1 VTKPALATS
10 VFVAV
15 AALTAPVAVIAPNGL
30 AVLLAL
36 AGTAAA
42 LFDPAA
48 RRMSD
53 APRWLRALLAAF
65 ALVALASLL
74 WTLDRAEGFDGWIR
88 VCMTAALGLMLVA
101 KARKLDDSARRR
113 VSGALLGGYLAA
125 LVLVGLQVASQRV
138 WDLDNSIA
146 ALWYPPET
154 NFWALFNR
162 SATVLALVLP
172 LVAHAAY
179 RRYGVRAALALA
191 GVGIFSIF
199 QLNSLAAEIAVAV
212 GTAGAVCAAIA
223 GRHSPRVLAML
234 LVGLMLAAPFAAR
247 SDALAELA
255 ARRDISVSIYHRAA
269 IWGFSAARIEE
280 KPLLGWGM
288 HAARA
293 MPDAKHTIVRGA
305 ELMPLHP
312 HNGPLHLW
320 LEFGAL
326 GALLGA
332 GLLAGLALSTGGSA
346 ASRMSR
352 TALLLAALVVASISY
367 GLWQG
372 WWMATLW
379 LSGAFAAALP
389 DDAQAQ
395 P

>member
-1 VTKPALATS
+1 MTKAGLATS
-10 VFVAV
+10 AFVAV

-30 AVLLAL
+30 AVLLAI
-36 AGTAAA
+36 AGMAAA

-48 RRMSD
+48 RRMAG
-53 APRWLRALLAAF
+53 APRWLRTVSAAF
-65 ALVALASLL
+65 ALVALVSLL
-74 WTLDRAEGFDGWIR
+74 WTLDPAEGFDGWIR
-88 VCMTAALGLMLVA
+88 VCVTAVLGLMLVA
-101 KARKLDDSARRR
+101 KARALDGSGRRR
-113 VSGALLGGYLAA
+113 AGDALLGGYLAA
-125 LVLVGLQVASQRV
+125 LVLVGLQVASQRI
-138 WDLDNSIA
+138 WTLEHSIA
-146 ALWYPPET
+146 ALWHPPET

-162 SATVLALVLP
+162 SATVLALLLP
-172 LVAHAAY
+172 LAAHAAY
-179 RRYGVRAALALA
+179 RRYGLRVALALA
-191 GVGIFSIF
+191 AVGIFAIF

-212 GTAGAVCAAIA
+212 GTAGAVCAAVA
-223 GRHSPRVLAML
+223 GRHSPRALAIL

-255 ARRDISVSIYHRAA
+255 ARRDVSVSIYHRAA
-269 IWGFSAARIEE
+269 IWGFSAERIEE

-293 MPDAKHTIVRGA
+293 MPNAKHTIVRGA

-320 LEFGAL
+320 LEFGVL
-326 GALLGA
+326 GAVLGVA
-332 GLLAGLALSTGGSA
+332 LLAGLALETRGQA
-346 ASRMSR
+346 ASRLSR

-379 LSGAFAAALP
+379 LAGAFAAAMP
-389 DDAQAQ
+389 DDAQEQ

>member
-1 VTKPALATS
+1 MTKPALATRI
-10 VFVAV
+10 FVAA
-15 AALTAPVAVIAPNGL
+15 AALTAPIAVVAPNGL

-36 AGTAAA
+36 AGLAAIA
-42 LFDPAA
+42 LDPAA
-48 RRMSD
+48 RRAIG
-53 APRWLRALLAAF
+53 APRWLLAVCGAF
-65 ALVALASLL
+65 ALLALASLA
-74 WTLDRAEGFDGWIR
+74 WTLDPAEGFDGWLRIC
-88 VCMTAALGLMLVA
+88 VTAGLGLALVA
-101 KARKLDDSARRR
+101 RARALDEAARRR
-113 VSGALLGGYLAA
+113 VGDAFLGGYIAA
-125 LVLVGLQVASQRV
+125 LLLLALQLASQRL
-138 WDLDNSIA
+138 WGANASIA

-162 SATVLALVLP
+162 SATVLVLVLP
-172 LVAHAAY
+172 LAAFAAY
-179 RRYGVRAALALA
+179 RRFGIPAALVVAA
-191 GVGIFSIF
+191 IGIAFTF
-199 QLNSLAAEIAVAV
+199 QLNSLAAELAAIV
-212 GTAGAVCAAIA
+212 GVAGAFGAAIA
-223 GRHSPRVLAML
+223 GRHSPRLLAAVLAA
-234 LVGLMLAAPFAAR
+234 LMLAAPLAAN
-247 SDALAELA
+247 SDALADL
-255 ARRDISVSIYHRAA
+255 ARRRDVSVSIYHRAA
-269 IWGFSAARIEE
+269 IWGFASERIAE

-293 MPDAKHTIVRGA
+293 MPDAGVTIGRGA

-332 GLLAGLALSTGGSA
+332 GLLAGLALATGGPTS
-346 ASRMSR
+346 SRLPR

-379 LSGAFAAALP
+379 LVGAFAAAMP
-389 DDAQAQ
+389 DETRTR